1 MIEVHINN
9 DVRVQVC
16 LTENTMS
23 SLPTP
28 VSYCHL
34 GK

>member
-9 DVRVQVC
+9 DLKVQVC
-16 LTENTMS
+16 LTENTVA
-23 SLPTP
+23 SLPRP

-34 GK
+34 EK